1 MYGILSNKNN
11 TQKHKRKKKT
21 MEANYQKRKDK
32 MAIRNPHTSI
42 ITLNVNGLI
51 SPVKRQ
57 SSRLYQK
64 QNTKTT
70 PATSSSEMDAAC
82 SWIEKNK
89 NS

>member
-1 MYGILSNKNN
+1 MEFYQTKTTHRN
-11 TQKHKRKKKT
+11 TKGKKKT

-64 QNTKTT
+64 QKTKTN